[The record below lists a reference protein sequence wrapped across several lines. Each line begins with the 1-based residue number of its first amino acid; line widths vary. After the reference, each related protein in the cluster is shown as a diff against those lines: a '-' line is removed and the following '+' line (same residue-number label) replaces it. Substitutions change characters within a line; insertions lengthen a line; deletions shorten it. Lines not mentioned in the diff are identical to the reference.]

1 MIIEESD
8 FKLVQVGETSYLWD
22 LYLLKTINPRDGIPR
37 EELTLDGY
45 GLPLDAAIRRI
56 ASFRIAKK
64 HSTLNMAEY
73 LDKYRK
79 IIDNLSIRCK
89 SLSEDKA
96 INESNV

>member
-1 MIIEESD
+1 MTIEEAD

-22 LYLLKTINPRDGIPR
+22 LYVLKTINPRDGIPR

-45 GLPLDAAIRRI
+45 GMPLDAAIRRI
-56 ASFRIAKK
+56 ASFRMNKN
-64 HSTLNMAEY
+64 HETLTMAEY
-73 LDKYRK
+73 LDEYRK
-79 IIDNLSIRCK
+79 IIDDLSIRCK